1 MTSPLGPSLFNTYT
15 SSQIKSVLEKLTRI
29 VLIFSSQI
37 KLKKTKKKLLMYLF
51 TPCYEKNKLEMEMF
65 RGKTNKNFCLNWSSH
80 LYHEKYIIELKNVIQ
95 NFIQI

>member
-1 MTSPLGPSLFNTYT
+1 
-15 SSQIKSVLEKLTRI
+15 
-29 VLIFSSQI
+29 
-37 KLKKTKKKLLMYLF
+37 MYLF